1 MNLLKKREIQLT
13 SKAKRTMSM
22 KWHVTMKCRTLP
34 SLCCMAAGLS
44 PAWPVKK
51 IFILKFYCWKKKL
64 KFILWLFVF
73 WLFLLKFYFIAR
85 VMWIAYLQGRGCW
98 RWRPAPMTGCTGR
111 RPCPLRAL
119 FEWPTSWASS
129 LPSPSGCWCLRV
141 VNRNWW
147 SGQKVGSRL
156 ANTLP
161 LCYIFNG
168 EKYLFLPS
176 TDLHTNTISWLTAE
190 GEFIE
195 IPSHRREATNFRA
208 ATMAKVALN
217 QQLSASKSAARA
229 AQMKTMADVLKC
241 WNAHKQWAPGS
252 QPLSTGNGQQL
263 VPVISIDL
271 ECQCPRQSGG
281 SASDQEGAFKLFR
294 PESEPS
300 SSKAHP
306 TTRIKFKSL
315 HSAGFK
321 WISL

>member
-1 MNLLKKREIQLT
+1 
-13 SKAKRTMSM
+13 MSM

-51 IFILKFYCWKKKL
+51 KFHFKILLLKKKIKIKIYFMTFCFL
-64 KFILWLFVF
+64 VY
-73 WLFLLKFYFIAR
+73 LLKFYFIAR

-168 EKYLFLPS
+168 EKYFFLPS

-229 AQMKTMADVLKC
+229 APNEDDGRCVEMLKRAQTMGARIAAIVNRQRTAAGAGHFYWSWMSMSETIWRLGK
-241 WNAHKQWAPGS
+241 WPG
-252 QPLSTGNGQQL
+252 
-263 VPVISIDL
+263 
-271 ECQCPRQSGG
+271 RR
-281 SASDQEGAFKLFR
+281 F
-294 PESEPS
+294 
-300 SSKAHP
+300 
-306 TTRIKFKSL
+306 
-315 HSAGFK
+315 
-321 WISL
+321 

>member
-1 MNLLKKREIQLT
+1 M
-13 SKAKRTMSM
+13 
-22 KWHVTMKCRTLP
+22 
-34 SLCCMAAGLS
+34 
-44 PAWPVKK
+44 
-51 IFILKFYCWKKKL
+51 
-64 KFILWLFVF
+64 LWLF
-73 WLFLLKFYFIAR
+73 LKKFLLKFYFIAR

-147 SGQKVGSRL
+147 SGQKVSSWL

-161 LCYIFNG
+161 LCDIFNFK
-168 EKYLFLPS
+168 KYLFLPS

-306 TTRIKFKSL
+306 TTRIKFKKFTF
-315 HSAGFK
+315 GR
-321 WISL
+321 I